1 MEELSDTSTE
11 ILNLRSSEL
20 VIDHESEDSS
30 STEIDLF
37 SESSDSVDNLLEEMD
52 EQINDL
58 YQICKCQ
65 KEEIEELKKR
75 VDSLKSIIQSHLI
88 EHLNNI
94 ISFI

>member
-11 ILNLRSSEL
+11 ID
-20 VIDHESEDSS
+20 I
-30 STEIDLF
+30 F
-37 SESSDSVDNLLEEMD
+37 SESSNSVDNLLEEMD

-75 VDSLKSIIQSHLI
+75 IDSLKSIIQSHLV

-94 ISFI
+94 ISYI